1 MAHVGQN
8 TVHKDQV
15 DELDAEIAAMEQEV
29 FGVSGQQ
36 PQVDP
41 EAVARGEETP
51 LEPMPE
57 EILPEELPQKPDDV
71 VDSVEDFLADPAEEP
86 PVDEGGPSVD
96 EPVTQTASGRR
107 SWKSDYL
114 ELENRY
120 KLLRQSSDHFKFET
134 RQQIGNLQANLASAQ
149 ERNEQLQAQLQEY
162 LAQAQT
168 SDVASAFSSEDI
180 DVLGESTVK
189 SFQTAIDTAV
199 KSATQP
205 LQNELL
211 QMKKAERDRL
221 KQQSQANRSQA
232 YQSFSQRLAELVPG
246 YPTINVDPEFIK
258 WLKQPSPYS
267 GAQSLQ
273 LLHQAEASGDV
284 ERVAQFFVE
293 WQQLTRQPEQMLEQH
308 QTPTGR
314 GGGSGP
320 PAPPRP
326 NPGKRRYTMAFVN
339 KFYEDDIAGKYE
351 GREELRDKLDAEI
364 DLALREGRV
373 V

>member
-1 MAHVGQN
+1 MAHVGQG
-8 TVHKDQV
+8 TVHKNQV
-15 DELDAEIAAMEQEV
+15 DELDAEIAAMEQDL
-29 FGVSGQQ
+29 FGIGEQQ
-36 PQVDP
+36 PQADP
-41 EAVARGEETP
+41 EAIARNEEPVAEEIV
-51 LEPMPE
+51 PE
-57 EILPEELPQKPDDV
+57 ESPQQKPDDV
-71 VDSVEDFLADPAEEP
+71 VDSVDDFLAEPAEEP
-86 PVDEGGPSVD
+86 QEVEEEPSVE

-107 SWKSDYL
+107 SWKNDYL

-134 RQQIGNLQANLASAQ
+134 RQQIGNLQNELAAAQ
-149 ERNEQLQAQLQEY
+149 ERNADLQMKLQEY
-162 LAQAQT
+162 IAQAQT
-168 SDVASAFSSEDI
+168 SNVASAFSSEDI

-211 QMKKAERDRL
+211 QMKKSERDRL
-221 KQQSQANRSQA
+221 KQQSEANRSQA
-232 YQSFSQRLAELVPG
+232 YQSFSQRLADLVPD
-246 YPTINVDPEFIK
+246 YPTINVDPGFVK

-267 GAQSLQ
+267 GAERLK

-293 WQQLTRQPEQMLEQH
+293 WKQLTRQPEQTLEQH
-308 QTPTGR
+308 QTPSGR

-320 PAPPRP
+320 PAPPQQR
-326 NPGKRRYTMAFVN
+326 PGKRRYTMAFVN
-339 KFYEDDIAGKYE
+339 KFYEDDIAGKYV
-351 GREELRDKLDAEI
+351 GREALRDKLDAEI
-364 DLALREGRV
+364 DLALKEGRV